1 MPSPFPGMDPYLES
15 PPFWAPLHAGLI
27 AAMQRELKHRVPRR
41 YSVWSDTHIWLHE
54 PNGDLRTKQYEPDV
68 TLTVPSES
76 VEPSAALAT
85 LEAPA
90 TSKLSAKRRRG
101 NRFLKIMEARSDRVV
116 TVVELLSPSNKAPGE
131 DRDAYLAKRNEYL
144 ATGTNLVEI
153 DLLRGGRR
161 MPLGSPAPPDAD
173 YYVLVSRAAEYPR
186 AAIWPVS
193 LRERLPEIAV
203 PLKPEDGCA
212 ALALQPCFDWAY
224 DSGPYDNEIDY
235 AQPPASPLDEAAA
248 AWAEALLEKGK

>member
-27 AAMQRELKHRVPRR
+27 AAMQRELKQRVPRR
-41 YSVWSDTHIWLHE
+41 YSVWSMPRVAD
-54 PNGDLRTKQYEPDV
+54 
-68 TLTVPSES
+68 
-76 VEPSAALAT
+76 T

-203 PLKPEDGCA
+203 PLKPADGCA

-235 AQPPASPLDEAAA
+235 AQPPATALDEAAA
-248 AWAEALLEKGK
+248 AWAEALLKKGK